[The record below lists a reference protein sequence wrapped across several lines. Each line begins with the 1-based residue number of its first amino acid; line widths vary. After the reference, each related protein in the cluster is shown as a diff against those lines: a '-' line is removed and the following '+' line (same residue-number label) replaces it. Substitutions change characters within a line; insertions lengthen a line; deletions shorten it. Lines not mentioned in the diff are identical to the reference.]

1 MQELIEVLNSGVRM
15 LLYSGQYDIIC
26 NHMGTER
33 VLQELQWTGRDEW
46 IKAQP
51 GVWLV
56 DRQPA
61 GYIKT
66 YKNLQSLLVLNSG
79 HMVPMDVPKI
89 ALDMISKFLG
99 DKEFS
104 AGNALVG
111 VSLINPEEIRCE
123 NGPTRSTKRGAG
135 TMVGAIKKGVHGA
148 LSVLGY
154 NVSTEGLPGRQ
165 QRQLQRGTHRLLRQ
179 PPSSITSSSQS
190 SMLNH
195 NNSPT
200 SWNGSTPSTMS
211 YDNIPITV
219 ESSSFADDHT
229 MCLESLP
236 SSEIGG
242 QTSHGN
248 IDSHN
253 AASTTDSSIS
263 ADSVC
268 SVALMVTLGPLST
281 SAHPWSDMAVFDGY
295 EKVLRDLLLQDIKT
309 ALLSLASATTT
320 TSSTATTPT
329 ASTASQSAASVT
341 SSSTAI
347 PGTTSTP
354 TAPTASSTMVE
365 VSIAGLEPMY
375 SEEETWATSNGMKHP
390 VPHPIYTFHVRP

>member
-1 MQELIEVLNSGVRM
+1 
-15 LLYSGQYDIIC
+15 
-26 NHMGTER
+26 MGTER

-123 NGPTRSTKRGAG
+123 NGGPTRSTKRGGG

-154 NVSTEGLPGRQ
+154 NVSMEGLPGRQ

-179 PPSSITSSSQS
+179 PSSSSQS
-190 SMLNH
+190 SMLNEQRNH
-195 NNSPT
+195 NNSPA
-200 SWNGSTPSTMS
+200 SWNGSTSSTMN
-211 YDNIPITV
+211 YDNIPLTV
-219 ESSSFADDHT
+219 EASSLTDDNA

-236 SSEIGG
+236 SSSETGVQNTHG
-242 QTSHGN
+242 SSPAHTS
-248 IDSHN
+248 
-253 AASTTDSSIS
+253 TDSS
-263 ADSVC
+263 ADSTC

-281 SAHPWSDMAVFDGY
+281 LAHPWSDIAVFDGY

-309 ALLSLASATTT
+309 ALLSLSSS
-320 TSSTATTPT
+320 SSTTASSPTPIATTPI
-329 ASTASQSAASVT
+329 ASSSAAAAVA
-341 SSSTAI
+341 SSSSSVI
-347 PGTTSTP
+347 PGTSTST
-354 TAPTASSTMVE
+354 TAPTATSLLVE

-375 SEEETWATSNGMKHP
+375 SEEETWATSNGITHP
-390 VPHPIYTFHVRP
+390 PPHPIYTLERILFTLSDTPYLHPHTSY